1 MSDRVCARGCTQRGI
16 HYATCAD
23 FGLEDAPAEE
33 VTRERCGGCAPRPC
47 RDGSLV
53 CDRCFG
59 RARHL
64 LDDLPDLIARLRSVI
79 DPSKA
84 TPTDKEPGGGQ
95 SSEPVAAVG
104 SDPLDALIACETAL
118 GWWWR
123 WGEDLQLMSNRTDA
137 LWLFDLLLDRNPEV
151 DGIRDA
157 WSVQDAVDRF
167 GVERRPGK
175 HEREWSPDPNSEEIA
190 SFPVRE
196 WGDALLNRDE
206 AGELAGSA
214 RTLRRWVQKDL
225 IAPVADISIAGVRTA
240 LFRASEI
247 VRLKE
252 EMSNA

>member
-1 MSDRVCARGCTQRGI
+1 MTDRVCARGCTQRGI
-16 HYATCAD
+16 HFAACAGQFDEPPTC
-23 FGLEDAPAEE
+23 
-33 VTRERCGGCAPRPC
+33 TGCAPREC

-53 CDRCFG
+53 CDTCFG
-59 RARHL
+59 RARRL
-64 LDDLPDLIARLRSVI
+64 LDDLPDLIARLRSLA

-84 TPTDKEPGGGQ
+84 TPTDQPPRGRGQ
-95 SSEPVAAVG
+95 QSEAPAPVG
-104 SDPLDALIACETAL
+104 SDLLDAIIACELVWSHWVA
-118 GWWWR
+118 

-137 LWLFDLLLDRNPEV
+137 LWLFDLLLERNREV

-175 HEREWSPDPNSEEIA
+175 HEREWSADPNSEEIA

-252 EMSNA
+252 EMSNV

>member
-1 MSDRVCARGCTQRGI
+1 VSDRVCARGCTKPAGPDGHWANCPDYGR
-16 HYATCAD
+16 AADESTCK
-23 FGLEDAPAEE
+23 GCVP
-33 VTRERCGGCAPRPC
+33 REC

-59 RARHL
+59 RARKL

-84 TPTDKEPGGGQ
+84 TPTDKAPSGRR

-104 SDPLDALIACETAL
+104 SDPLDALIACETVL

-123 WGEDLQLMSNRTDA
+123 WGEDLQLMSNRLDA
-137 LWLFDLLLDRNPEV
+137 LWLFDMLLERHPES

-157 WSVQDAVDRF
+157 WSVQDAVDRW

-175 HEREWSPDPNSEEIA
+175 HERPWEDDEPSA
-190 SFPVRE
+190 LLVALPVPE
-196 WGDALLNRDE
+196 WGDELLNRAD
-206 AGELAGSA
+206 ASRLAGSP
-214 RTLRRWVQKDL
+214 RTLRRWVQEEL
-225 IAPVADISIAGVRTA
+225 ITPAVEIWVAGRKTT

-247 VRLKE
+247 VRVKGGDE
-252 EMSNA
+252 